1 MMTSSTAAGYHC
13 HHHNLSQCHTCAV
26 CSQKPNSVSFRCFC
40 NPFSI
45 RIYFLPVPK
54 NSQQT
59 RVSLQF
65 HYECITDL
73 LAVCLVH
80 RVLLSECV
88 KVSSYHIIH
97 SFIHLSN
104 QAANHSSFHLPI
116 HPNKPFTTIQ
126 IHSIHC

>member
-1 MMTSSTAAGYHC
+1 MTSSTPQQRTIAITTTYHNVTHVPC
-13 HHHNLSQCHTCAV
+13 VAKNQILSLFGVFVILFYPYIFFA
-26 CSQKPNSVSFRCFC
+26 CST
-40 NPFSI
+40 
-45 RIYFLPVPK
+45 

-104 QAANHSSFHLPI
+104 QAANHSSIHLPI